1 MRNIE
6 TKEMKASPEAIESL
20 LNAARMD
27 ERRNRAVVFS
37 SRLTFLAEKI
47 ASDAV
52 NTVEAAE
59 LIREE
64 AEEIQRQAQELH

>member
-6 TKEMKASPEAIESL
+6 TKVMKTTPEAIESL
-20 LNAARMD
+20 LNTARMD

-37 SRLTFLAEKI
+37 SRLNFLAEKI
-47 ASDAV
+47 ASGAA
-52 NTVEAAE
+52 NSIEAAE

-64 AEEIQRQAQELH
+64 AEEIQKQAQELH

>member
-6 TKEMKASPEAIESL
+6 TKEMKASPEVIESL

-27 ERRNRAVVFS
+27 ERRNRAAVFS
-37 SRLTFLAEKI
+37 SRLNFLAEKI
-47 ASDAV
+47 ASGSV
-52 NTVEAAE
+52 NSVEAAE

>member
-47 ASDAV
+47 ASGAV

-64 AEEIQRQAQELH
+64 AEEVQRQAQELH